1 MYSGFRVHTD
11 EEVRKYFMQED
22 EPTGED
28 KPVEPEDK
36 DDDDDEGNESDT
48 DEEVV

>member
-1 MYSGFRVHTD
+1 MTYDDLIV
-11 EEVRKYFMQED
+11 KYHLQED

-28 KPVEPEDK
+28 TPVEPEEDEVE
-36 DDDDDEGNESDT
+36 DEGNESDT